1 MNPFSNQIKDV
12 FPDTVSIGKA
22 RNSALEQLSETEFPS
37 PQQEIWKYSKIFNLD
52 LESLNPSFNSPDD
65 KKTEPSFLDIKDS
78 GLISINDGWLGNPKS
93 GDFLDSSQG
102 YLGSLANMGNELS
115 HIEENFDKPKDFF
128 DCLEYVISNLATV
141 PTVSLCLGP
150 VAGLGAARAVS
161 SHYSVMVK
169 DLSQL
174 FVAGPPVVNALGI
187 EEVDKESL
195 GGSQIQTRY

>member
-93 GDFLDSSQG
+93 GDFLDS
-102 YLGSLANMGNELS
+102 
-115 HIEENFDKPKDFF
+115 
-128 DCLEYVISNLATV
+128 
-141 PTVSLCLGP
+141 
-150 VAGLGAARAVS
+150 
-161 SHYSVMVK
+161 
-169 DLSQL
+169 
-174 FVAGPPVVNALGI
+174 
-187 EEVDKESL
+187 
-195 GGSQIQTRY
+195 